1 MKPFERILFFFVL
14 PILAV
19 LLYPP
24 SIFESGLGVI
34 IVALIFFI
42 ALGVFIMRGREL
54 ALTFAIFLQG
64 MNVIIRIMMFWNGA
78 VTKAGV
84 TDLSYII
91 FTILAIILSTWLLLR
106 LDRQDIRIQM
116 TH

>member
-1 MKPFERILFFFVL
+1 MKQFERILYFFLL

-24 SIFESGLGVI
+24 STFASGLGV
-34 IVALIFFI
+34 LIFAILFFI

-78 VTKAGV
+78 VNRTGAV
-84 TDLSYII
+84 DALYII
-91 FTILAIILSTWLLLR
+91 TTILGIILSVWLLLR
-106 LDRQDIRIQM
+106 LDRQDIRVQM
-116 TH
+116 IR